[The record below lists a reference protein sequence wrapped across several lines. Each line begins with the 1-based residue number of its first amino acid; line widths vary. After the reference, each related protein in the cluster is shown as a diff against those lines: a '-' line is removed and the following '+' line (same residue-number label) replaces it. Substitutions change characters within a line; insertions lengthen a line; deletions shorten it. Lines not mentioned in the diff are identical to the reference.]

1 MEQLGVVVHNY
12 LPSALWVFH
21 ARWMKEG
28 GREEVETETE
38 VHGEEF
44 DFEVWMLR
52 GLKIPC

>member
-1 MEQLGVVVHNY
+1 MVVHNY